1 MFIEIYGLPG
11 SGKTTLAKRLVA
23 EKNYMIIKIRTKYEL
38 FWYNFLFLIKHPYR
52 FFLLFFYI
60 IKYSDNWK
68 IFYYKLMNAFLH
80 YNAKYQ
86 KALKY
91 ENAIVDQGYFLNAFA
106 LFDNPV
112 SEIEIKKYFELVL
125 RPDLLVI
132 LDIPFDLSLERT
144 KARGYFAREDFGEE
158 YKKKWQKAVNE
169 NNSLFLEI
177 IKQIRVDYKIINE
190 KNYSNFD
197 DLT

>member
-1 MFIEIYGLPG
+1 
-11 SGKTTLAKRLVA
+11 
-23 EKNYMIIKIRTKYEL
+23 
-38 FWYNFLFLIKHPYR
+38 
-52 FFLLFFYI
+52 
-60 IKYSDNWK
+60 
-68 IFYYKLMNAFLH
+68 MNAFLH